1 MARLSQELIDQVR
14 QSVDIADVISQDV
27 QLQRQGK
34 NLVGHC
40 PFHEDNTPSFSVSE
54 QKQFFYC
61 FSCHRSGSVFDFL
74 MELHH
79 LSFPQAVEQ
88 VAKLG
93 SVTLPSD
100 FQANDEAR
108 QSQAPD
114 SQQSQLIKLH
124 QTAMRL
130 YHHIL
135 MNTPAGEPARRY
147 LKKRGLT
154 QELIDQFNL
163 GYAPKEEVLKVVLEK
178 EGHDYQL
185 LRRSGLF
192 TENRDGSLHDRFFD
206 RVMFPLKDGQGRPV
220 AFSGRLLQK
229 SADSPKYL
237 NSPETPIFNK
247 RRLIFNF
254 DLAKKAARE
263 NGKLLLFEGYMDVI
277 SAYGAGVLNGIASM
291 GTSLTDEQLSMI
303 VKTTNQLDICYDG
316 DAPGQNAIERAL
328 KLIEASPVAN
338 QLRLRVVQLPTGQD
352 PDEYIQQNGGARFRE
367 YLKNTEETPTA
378 FRLRY
383 LRQGLNLSNQAELL
397 SYLNAAIGVIAKVS
411 DPVARDVY
419 IQQLAKEFQL
429 SPQNLQQ
436 QLAVQVKKQ
445 PPVAVPNPTPPGEQ
459 WSDDSAVI
467 SGRRPFNGSQGQRY
481 GRYNRK
487 KHQATAQ
494 PAPQAVV
501 LTASEQQSLA
511 LDQTER
517 AERLLLVA
525 VLHDYGVRAQLKAMP
540 DFDFIHDQYR
550 HLYQL
555 ALNYFTEHDEYE
567 LASFLD
573 YVDDPA
579 LKATLTQLDGLDA
592 QAALS
597 PEAIDDCLRI
607 IMQKT
612 PLTQKIAQVK
622 LSLQEAKAR
631 SNQELIT
638 QLTVELIELYG
649 QKQRLKTEE
658 TS

>member
-93 SVTLPSD
+93 SVALPTD
-100 FQANDEAR
+100 FQAGAEPKTE
-108 QSQAPD
+108 QAPD
-114 SQQSQLIKLH
+114 SQQGRLIKLH
-124 QTAMRL
+124 ETTMRL

-147 LKKRGLT
+147 LQKRGLT
-154 QELIDQFNL
+154 QEQIDQFNL
-163 GYAPKEEVLKVVLEK
+163 GYAPKEEVLKAVLEK

-192 TENRDGSLHDRFFD
+192 TEDRSGSLHDRFHD

-229 SADSPKYL
+229 KTDAPKYL

-247 RRLIFNF
+247 RCLIFNF
-254 DLAKKAARE
+254 DLARKAARE

-277 SAYGAGVLNGIASM
+277 SAYGAGVHNGIASM
-291 GTSLTDEQLSMI
+291 GTSLTDEQLAMI
-303 VKTTNQLDICYDG
+303 VKTTAQLNICYDG
-316 DAPGQNAIERAL
+316 DAPGQNAIERA
-328 KLIEASPVAN
+328 
-338 QLRLRVVQLPTGQD
+338 
-352 PDEYIQQNGGARFRE
+352 
-367 YLKNTEETPTA
+367 
-378 FRLRY
+378 
-383 LRQGLNLSNQAELL
+383 
-397 SYLNAAIGVIAKVS
+397 
-411 DPVARDVY
+411 
-419 IQQLAKEFQL
+419 
-429 SPQNLQQ
+429 
-436 QLAVQVKKQ
+436 
-445 PPVAVPNPTPPGEQ
+445 
-459 WSDDSAVI
+459 
-467 SGRRPFNGSQGQRY
+467 
-481 GRYNRK
+481 
-487 KHQATAQ
+487 
-494 PAPQAVV
+494 
-501 LTASEQQSLA
+501 
-511 LDQTER
+511 
-517 AERLLLVA
+517 ERLLLTA
-525 VLHDYGVRAQLKAMP
+525 VLHDYGTRAQLKAMP
-540 DFDFIHDQYR
+540 DFAFVHDQYQE
-550 HLYQL
+550 LYQQ
-555 ALNYFTEHDEYE
+555 ALNYFTEHDEYD

-579 LKATLTQLDGLDA
+579 LKATLTQLDGLN
-592 QAALS
+592 AAAV
-597 PEAIDDCLRI
+597 PPAAIDDCLRI

-612 PLTQKIAQVK
+612 PLTQKIAQAK
-622 LSLQEAKAR
+622 LALQEAKAR
-631 SNQELIT
+631 SDHELIT
-638 QLTVELIELYG
+638 QLTIELIQLYS
-649 QKQRLKTEE
+649 QQQRLKTEE

>member
-93 SVTLPSD
+93 SVALPTD
-100 FQANDEAR
+100 FQAGAE
-108 QSQAPD
+108 SKTEQAPD
-114 SQQSQLIKLH
+114 SQQGRLIKLH
-124 QTAMRL
+124 ETTMRL

-147 LKKRGLT
+147 LQKRGLT

-163 GYAPKEEVLKVVLEK
+163 GYAPKEEVLKAVLEK

-192 TENRDGSLHDRFFD
+192 TEDRSGSLHDRFHD
-206 RVMFPLKDGQGRPV
+206 RVMFPLKDGQGRTV

-229 SADSPKYL
+229 KTDAPKYL

-254 DLAKKAARE
+254 DLARKAARE

-277 SAYGAGVLNGIASM
+277 SAYGAGVHNGIASM
-291 GTSLTDEQLSMI
+291 GTSLTDEQLAMI
-303 VKTTNQLDICYDG
+303 VKTTAQLNICYDG

-328 KLIEASPVAN
+328 KLIEASAVAN
-338 QLRLRVVQLPTGQD
+338 QLKIRVVQLPTGQD
-352 PDEYIQQNGGARFRE
+352 PDEYIQQNGGAKFRD

-397 SYLNAAIGVIAKVS
+397 SYLNAAIGVIAKVG
-411 DPVARDVY
+411 DPVARDLYV
-419 IQQLAKEFQL
+419 QEWAREFQVN
-429 SPQNLQQ
+429 PQNLQQ
-436 QLAVQVKKQ
+436 QLTTQLQTQ
-445 PPVAVPNPTPPGEQ
+445 PAAQPGTAPSASQWPDNPPAAPK
-459 WSDDSAVI
+459 
-467 SGRRPFNGSQGQRY
+467 RRFNGSFNKRPAYGQKR
-481 GRYNRK
+481 RV
-487 KHQATAQ
+487 QAQ
-494 PAPQAVV
+494 PAPQAVT
-501 LTASEQQSLA
+501 LTAAEQQSLA

-517 AERLLLVA
+517 AERLLLTA
-525 VLHDYGVRAQLKAMP
+525 VLHDYGTRAQLKAMP
-540 DFDFIHDQYR
+540 DFAFVHDQYQE
-550 HLYQL
+550 LYQQ
-555 ALNYFTEHDEYE
+555 ALNYFTEHDEYD

-579 LKATLTQLDGLDA
+579 LKATLTQLDGLN
-592 QAALS
+592 AAAV
-597 PEAIDDCLRI
+597 PPAAIDDCLRL

-612 PLTQKIAQVK
+612 PLTQKIAQAK
-622 LSLQEAKAR
+622 LALQEAKAR
-631 SNQELIT
+631 SDHELIT
-638 QLTVELIELYG
+638 QLTIELIQLYS
-649 QKQRLKTEE
+649 QQQRLKTEE

>member
-93 SVTLPSD
+93 SVALPND
-100 FQANDEAR
+100 FQAGAEPR
-108 QSQAPD
+108 TEPVPD
-114 SQQSQLIKLH
+114 SQQGRLIKLH
-124 QTAMRL
+124 QTTMRL

-147 LKKRGLT
+147 LQKRGLT

-163 GYAPKEEVLKVVLEK
+163 GYAPKEEVLKAVLEK

-192 TENRDGSLHDRFFD
+192 TEDQAGSLHDRFHD

-229 SADSPKYL
+229 NADAPKYL

-277 SAYGAGVLNGIASM
+277 SAYGAGVHNGIASM
-291 GTSLTDEQLSMI
+291 GTSLTDEQLAMI
-303 VKTTNQLDICYDG
+303 VKTTAQLNICYDG

-328 KLIEASPVAN
+328 KLIEASAVAN
-338 QLRLRVVQLPTGQD
+338 QLKIRVVQLPTGQD
-352 PDEYIQQNGGARFRE
+352 PDEYIQQNGGVKFRD

-411 DPVARDVY
+411 DPVARDLYV
-419 IQQLAKEFQL
+419 QELAREFQVN
-429 SPQNLQQ
+429 PQNLQQ
-436 QLAVQVKKQ
+436 QLTTQLQKQ
-445 PPVAVPNPTPPGEQ
+445 PAPLPSTAPPTSQ
-459 WSDDSAVI
+459 WSGNPPAAPKRQS
-467 SGRRPFNGSQGQRY
+467 FNGSFKRTAYKQKR
-481 GRYNRK
+481 
-487 KHQATAQ
+487 QAKVR
-494 PAPQAVV
+494 PAPQAVT
-501 LTASEQQSLA
+501 LTAAEQQSLA

-517 AERLLLVA
+517 AERLLLTA
-525 VLHDYGVRAQLKAMP
+525 VLHDYGTRAQLKSMP
-540 DFDFIHDQYR
+540 DFAFVHDQYQE
-550 HLYQL
+550 LYQQ
-555 ALNYFTEHDEYE
+555 ALNYFTEHDEYD

-573 YVDDPA
+573 YVDDSA
-579 LKATLTQLDGLDA
+579 LKTTLTQLDGLHA
-592 QAALS
+592 EEAVS
-597 PEAIDDCLRI
+597 PAAIDDCLRI

-622 LSLQEAKAR
+622 LALQEAKAR
-631 SNQELIT
+631 SDHELIT
-638 QLTVELIELYG
+638 QLTIELIQLYR
-649 QKQRLKTEE
+649 QQQRLKTEE

>member
-1 MARLSQELIDQVR
+1 
-14 QSVDIADVISQDV
+14 
-27 QLQRQGK
+27 
-34 NLVGHC
+34 
-40 PFHEDNTPSFSVSE
+40 
-54 QKQFFYC
+54 
-61 FSCHRSGSVFDFL
+61 

-277 SAYGAGVLNGIASM
+277 SAYGAGVSNGIASM

-467 SGRRPFNGSQGQRY
+467 PGRRPFNGSQGQRY

-487 KHQATAQ
+487 KRQATAQ

-649 QKQRLKTEE
+649 QKERLKTEE